1 LLLLLERWLSWLTKT
16 YGWKIWLRLSC
27 S

>member
-1 LLLLLERWLSWLTKT
+1 LLLLLERWLSWLTET